1 MTTKN
6 PNGFVH
12 GRKSHRTAYWT
23 GVLYAS
29 LLSYLDTISLSMCE
43 IECMN
48 QRVTKRNNLGNPE
61 KHIKR
66 QATRHD
72 CLHSLRSDRD
82 KWTEKVYCEKNL
94 FLLGRLQQPRQNKN
108 LLYRQ
113 DKSNV
118 STKEGSHS
126 YLLFETPFASVHQST
141 CIGATP
147 D

>member
-72 CLHSLRSDRD
+72 CLHSFGTKRLA
-82 KWTEKVYCEKNL
+82 KKVCKEKNCT
-94 FLLGRLQQPRQNKN
+94 GPTRKAKAEQ
-108 LLYRQ
+108 
-113 DKSNV
+113 KSFV
-118 STKEGSHS
+118 S
-126 YLLFETPFASVHQST
+126 AR
-141 CIGATP
+141 
-147 D
+147 